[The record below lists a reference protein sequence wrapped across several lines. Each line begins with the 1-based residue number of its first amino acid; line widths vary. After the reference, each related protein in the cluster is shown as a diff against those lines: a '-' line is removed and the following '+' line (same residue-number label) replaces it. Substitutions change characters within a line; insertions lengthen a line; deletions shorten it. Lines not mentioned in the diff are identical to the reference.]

1 MTEPKRHAKLD
12 VQLVGY
18 TVYKPPMHPEG
29 EPVMEHDITDTSFGR
44 NQSLMALAG
53 RGCYESFDNPKGRT
67 IPEYLWNILKQKH
80 GSVLEHASV
89 SFRLT
94 GISRAC
100 SHEIVRHRH
109 HSFSQLSQ
117 RYVGFEKMGVVVHP
131 AMMDFFTELVDKTE
145 RSDEEV
151 AQFLGGVTVSGAS
164 REELIDRCAE
174 MYAKETYDNLSED
187 YTDTMEELAALFPH
201 MGRKALRGAAR
212 SELTEAVETRMVITA
227 NLRAWMDFLIQRDA
241 PSADAEIRAVA
252 QEIGRHLA
260 EYAPAIFGPEGRA
273 LWDDAS
279 RHEVD
284 HTPAAP
290 PEV

>member
-1 MTEPKRHAKLD
+1 MTEPKRYAKLN
-12 VQLVGY
+12 VQMVGY
-18 TVYKPPMHPEG
+18 TVYQPPLDPETAD
-29 EPVMEHDITDTSFGR
+29 PVMAPDNSDISKGR

-67 IPEYLWNILKQKH
+67 IPEYLWNILRQKH

-117 RYVGFEKMGVVVHP
+117 RYVGLEKMGIAVHP
-131 AMMDFFTELVDKTE
+131 TMLEWFGELVDRTE
-145 RSDEEV
+145 KSDEEIG
-151 AQFLGGVTVSGAS
+151 QFLGATVSGVS
-164 REELIDRCAE
+164 REEMIEHCAE

-187 YTDTMEELAALFPH
+187 YTDTMNELALLFPH
-201 MGRKALRGAAR
+201 MGRKALRGTAR

-227 NLRAWMDFLIQRDA
+227 NLRAWMDFIVQRDA

>member
-1 MTEPKRHAKLD
+1 MKTKFHAKLD

-18 TVYKPPMHPEG
+18 TVYKPPTDPETG
-29 EPVMEHDITDTSFGR
+29 SPVMPHDISDTSFGR

-117 RYVGFEKMGVVVHP
+117 RYVDARQMGIVVPP
-131 AMMDFFTELVDKTE
+131 AMIEFFAELVDGTEKT
-145 RSDEEV
+145 DEEI
-151 AQFLGGVTVSGAS
+151 AGFLDVESVKGLT
-164 REELIDRCAE
+164 RQELIDLCAE
-174 MYAKETYDNLSED
+174 TYAAENYGEVNAR
-187 YTDTMEELAALFPH
+187 YTDTMEELAEMFPH

-227 NLRAWMDFLIQRDA
+227 NLRAWMDFLVQRDA

-260 EYAPAIFGPEGRA
+260 DYAPAIFGPEGRA